1 MKSVRSCSGRVNTHF
16 ICRLLHER
24 DEEVLGLHTM
34 WVWCSGGRDAA
45 RKQIKHMQVWMML
58 LRSGHEHVLCV
69 DIQRSCES
77 AFSLFLGQS
86 PFCRLIAKTGNVV
99 VSSANDPRR
108 CVFALIMYAYA
119 AVVAGAGMLGESG

>member
-1 MKSVRSCSGRVNTHF
+1 MKSVCSCSGRVITHF

-86 PFCRLIAKTGNVV
+86 PFCCRLIAETGEVMAVPANGHSKC
-99 VSSANDPRR
+99 VS
-108 CVFALIMYAYA
+108 ALIM
-119 AVVAGAGMLGESG
+119 